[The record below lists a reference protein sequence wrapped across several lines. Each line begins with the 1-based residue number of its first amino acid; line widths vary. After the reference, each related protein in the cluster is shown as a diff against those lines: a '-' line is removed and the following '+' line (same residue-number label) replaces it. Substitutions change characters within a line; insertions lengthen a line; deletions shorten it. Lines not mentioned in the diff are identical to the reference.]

1 MEKMGDVIN
10 ANIEKELMR
19 KLEKDYIHDCINA
32 DQKAIA
38 QDKRKKEQKKRQN
51 LLNFDDLDR

>member
-19 KLEKDYIHDCINA
+19 KLEKDYIHEI
-32 DQKAIA
+32 KE
-38 QDKRKKEQKKRQN
+38 KKSKKSGRTY
-51 LLNFDDLDR
+51 